1 MSEQHCFGHTNNHD
15 DPGWV
20 HTPECKERRKRGYWM
35 YTTVYECP
43 LCGYEDVN
51 RERRYTPKP
60 EDWQKRIEFHP
71 IAYHCGY

>member
-1 MSEQHCFGHTNNHD
+1 MAKG
-15 DPGWV
+15 
-20 HTPECKERRKRGYWM
+20 KYWM